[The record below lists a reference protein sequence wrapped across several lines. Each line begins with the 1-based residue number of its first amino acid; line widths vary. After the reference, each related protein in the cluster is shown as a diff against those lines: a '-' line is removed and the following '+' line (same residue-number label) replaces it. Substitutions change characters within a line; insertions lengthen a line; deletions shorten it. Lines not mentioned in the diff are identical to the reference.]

1 MMMAKESA
9 DEGEKIKPAD
19 IEGEEIQVFRN
30 KKLSE
35 LRDLASGKTTKA
47 QFNKDSGAEELE
59 ENSGTKLLLAIK
71 GLGLF
76 TIGGMIITLGAACKI
91 AASNA

>member
-9 DEGEKIKPAD
+9 DEGEKLKPAD
-19 IEGEEIQVFRN
+19 IGGEEIQTFRD
-30 KKLSE
+30 KELPK

-47 QFNKDSGAEELE
+47 KYNNDSGVEELE
-59 ENSGTKLLLAIK
+59 ENSGIKLLLAIK

-76 TIGGMIITLGAACKI
+76 TIGGMIITLGAAYRI